1 MSGGVSAGRAMTHGG
16 GERSFGSAGLGRGRL
31 YLHPARVALNV
42 RWGHETARNR
52 GLRTETHFYLL
63 VGLLRLEQLS
73 VCDSQEV
80 LLRRYAFEFC
90 CPFQELNLFCRKTR
104 WSSFPGISILI
115 LGHIELKCLFKSD
128 WHPLA
133 LRDQPIWKNCLSKTS
148 FRREHEVLLRAA
160 LG

>member
-1 MSGGVSAGRAMTHGG
+1 MGEANDPSVRPDRAMTHGG

-63 VGLLRLEQLS
+63 VGLLRLKQLS
-73 VCDSQEV
+73 LCDSQEV

-90 CPFQELNLFCRKTR
+90 CPLQELSLFCRKLKR
-104 WSSFPGISILI
+104 DRFSFSHVGSLSVEPTDLVTTNVEI
-115 LGHIELKCLFKSD
+115 KCT
-128 WHPLA
+128 
-133 LRDQPIWKNCLSKTS
+133 QPRL
-148 FRREHEVLLRAA
+148 
-160 LG
+160 